1 MSMFRDVV
9 RRGARR
15 LRIEGSAPY
24 LKLKK
29 LYPRPSEISHL
40 AKMLAWHKVTVVFD
54 IGANVGQF
62 ARELRL
68 AGFAERIVSFEPL
81 SNAHARLLKAAKGDA
96 NWTVAPQMAIGSSD
110 THVDINIAGD
120 SVSSSVLGMLD
131 AHLEAAPDSVYVGT
145 ERVRMRRLDT
155 IAREYLRDGDVPF
168 VKVDVQGCE
177 AQVLE
182 GAREFVRRVIGLHL
196 ELALVPCYGEQ
207 HGFGQ
212 VASALGNAGFSLWLL
227 SAGTVD
233 ERTGRQLQVDAV
245 FFRDELKDAF
255 KDKPRGLSMSPEK
268 FCRAIAELTP
278 RPIACDQV
286 TQ

>member
-81 SNAHARLLKAAKGDA
+81 SKAHARLLKTAKGDR

-110 THVDINIAGD
+110 CVVDINIARD

-155 IAREYLRDGDVPF
+155 IAGEYLRDGDVPF

-182 GAREFVRRVIGLHL
+182 GAREFLPSVIGLHL
-196 ELALVPCYGEQ
+196 ELALVPCYREQ
-207 HGFGQ
+207 CGFEQ

-245 FFRDELKDAF
+245 FFRDELKDKF

-268 FCRAIAELTP
+268 FCRTIAELTP

-286 TQ
+286 PQ